1 MTAHPRL
8 HPMVEEE
15 LEAELSSTMELS
27 RDSRS
32 LCALR
37 ALPARKFSRLRC
49 FCCWETDTEAAIPI
63 EDVGEL
69 VATIKAADLGRRF
82 VLNRYLKAAVTC
94 RRLCRGI
101 RIQLSV
107 CNM

>member
-1 MTAHPRL
+1 ML
-8 HPMVEEE
+8 EEE

-32 LCALR
+32 MCALR

-49 FCCWETDTEAAIPI
+49 FRCWETDTEAAIPI
-63 EDVGEL
+63 KDVGEL
-69 VATIKAADLGRRF
+69 VATKKAA
-82 VLNRYLKAAVTC
+82 Y
-94 RRLCRGI
+94 RRLPRGI

-107 CNM
+107 CNMPEKTLKSKKQTRQTLTLSWAESN